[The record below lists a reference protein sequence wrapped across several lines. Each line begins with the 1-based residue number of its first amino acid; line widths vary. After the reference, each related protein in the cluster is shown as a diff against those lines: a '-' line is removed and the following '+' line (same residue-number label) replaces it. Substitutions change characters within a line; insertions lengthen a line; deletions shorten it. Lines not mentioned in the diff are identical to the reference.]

1 MFIIDTD
8 IAIWILRRDLVII
21 DALKQGVRKNESAIS
36 TITIAE
42 LYKNIYP
49 SELTSTEEFI
59 TYQRIIPVS
68 AQIARE
74 AGYYWNQFHGK
85 LSGLSML
92 DCIIAATAKVH
103 QGTLYTLNIRHF
115 PMKDIMIQNPRLL

>member
-1 MFIIDTD
+1 MYVLDTD
-8 IAIWILRRDLVII
+8 IAIWILRRDTAII
-21 DALKQGVRKNESAIS
+21 QALKQGVSKHESAIS

-42 LYKNIYP
+42 LYKNIFP
-49 SELTSTEEFI
+49 SELTSTEDFI

-74 AGYYWNQFHGK
+74 AGYYWNQFHVK

-103 QGTLYTLNIRHF
+103 QGVLYTLNVRHF
-115 PMKDIMIQNPRLL
+115 PMKDIVVQNPRSL